1 MGFARENEDIFE
13 GKNVHCGC
21 CSTLNIG
28 EEKAK
33 EFKRLTKARMITGY
47 SKDVLFIESFIFELW
62 LLNVIVNHP
71 EYGANRIK
79 NIAEKQ
85 TGYYAKKFKFEA
97 F

>member
-13 GKNVHCGC
+13 GKNVHCDC

-47 SKDVLFIESFIFELW
+47 SKDVPFIESFIFELW